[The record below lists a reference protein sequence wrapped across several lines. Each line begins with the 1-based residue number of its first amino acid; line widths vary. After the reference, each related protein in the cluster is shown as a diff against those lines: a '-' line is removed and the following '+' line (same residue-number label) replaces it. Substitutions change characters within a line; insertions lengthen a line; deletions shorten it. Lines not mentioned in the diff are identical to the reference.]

1 MASELDHFHLLAAH
15 ILGRLLRNEREYL
28 RQRSVFEVVC
38 YPSKTPPMRKIE
50 RLTYMERYFIA
61 AVPFVSKLL
70 KVIKA
75 QLIPLDDRNLV
86 GMACF

>member
-1 MASELDHFHLLAAH
+1 
-15 ILGRLLRNEREYL
+15 
-28 RQRSVFEVVC
+28 
-38 YPSKTPPMRKIE
+38 
-50 RLTYMERYFIA
+50 MERYFIA